1 MKKKILV
8 LSLLALP
15 VIAGLT
21 ACGENKVTDSK
32 VESVESED
40 DNETVVEDSNLNIVS
55 ASGKIGE
62 MKQKLNEITLNLKI

>member
-32 VESVESED
+32 VETTS
-40 DNETVVEDSNLNIVS
+40 
-55 ASGKIGE
+55 
-62 MKQKLNEITLNLKI
+62 KQRKLS